1 MTVRTFGPIRGAG
14 TRIEEQQGDQS
25 ITPGALGWAAMA
37 GITQKG
43 AVGKLIVCQSKTEF
57 TKRCGGVISDSLLP
71 DCASDYY
78 DLANGAGGLVILR
91 VTDGNE
97 VAASH
102 TLYARRITGGFVAM
116 GTLSAQNGGRW
127 GGPEKRFVKQLD
139 SIAGL
144 TNTTLQIGAANANDF
159 KQDEW
164 KGGYIELTAVASKRY
179 PITGNTAAGLIT
191 VSSDQTMR
199 TDWNTGPSLQYY
211 LTIENTGTGVQFI
224 ISDGEENP
232 DTEFAIEVLLDG
244 ASVKKYGNLSTD
256 PASARYWVNVI
267 NNDDDNAWITAT
279 DLWTGAQAADVRPAN
294 FYGSTAS
301 CTSTVLTATVHTFKI
316 NSPTGGNPTFSLGA
330 TDDNM
335 LAQTITITMSSP
347 TAGTAVSDRFGS
359 LGSVTLGSLFTSPNK
374 WTPPFTVTAGGTP
387 LAATDTLV
395 IVYRPFR
402 ANQLIGG
409 FLYPDKVGHKRDK
422 FRITANTNS
431 TITVSAGDMTASGGA
446 PSSQY
451 NVVAP
456 QFLRGGR
463 DGNST
468 VGDTQYTQ
476 QAWDVTTSPF
486 NNLEGK
492 NLGLVKFATPG
503 INSTAVQ
510 KAGGAYAQAK
520 NHQYRNE
527 IPANVTTDTGALAY
541 INDTIGR
548 NDYAVHHF
556 PSYGDVPDPDPASSR
571 EGKRKTIPLTGMILG
586 REARIAV
593 DFQGYHK
600 AAAGIDATLP
610 RLMAIPTGD
619 RHLDEESLNPAGI
632 NVIKKK
638 NGNFVIWGD
647 RVSALDSNWKFKHQ
661 REQMSYYE
669 HVLSENFDFI
679 IFTINDTDSDAQ
691 AITSLIQFFQP
702 EFVKRALRGKTF
714 QDACS
719 IKVDAELNTD
729 ASRANGDK
737 IAAVTL
743 RLADTT
749 ERFIIRIG
757 KAGIFE
763 AVA

>member
-1 MTVRTFGPIRGAG
+1 M
-14 TRIEEQQGDQS
+14 
-25 ITPGALGWAAMA
+25 
-37 GITQKG
+37 
-43 AVGKLIVCQSKTEF
+43 
-57 TKRCGGVISDSLLP
+57 
-71 DCASDYY
+71 
-78 DLANGAGGLVILR
+78 
-91 VTDGNE
+91 
-97 VAASH
+97 
-102 TLYARRITGGFVAM
+102 
-116 GTLSAQNGGRW
+116 
-127 GGPEKRFVKQLD
+127 
-139 SIAGL
+139 
-144 TNTTLQIGAANANDF
+144 
-159 KQDEW
+159 
-164 KGGYIELTAVASKRY
+164 
-179 PITGNTAAGLIT
+179 
-191 VSSDQTMR
+191 
-199 TDWNTGPSLQYY
+199 
-211 LTIENTGTGVQFI
+211 
-224 ISDGEENP
+224 
-232 DTEFAIEVLLDG
+232 
-244 ASVKKYGNLSTD
+244 
-256 PASARYWVNVI
+256 
-267 NNDDDNAWITAT
+267 
-279 DLWTGAQAADVRPAN
+279 
-294 FYGSTAS
+294 
-301 CTSTVLTATVHTFKI
+301 
-316 NSPTGGNPTFSLGA
+316 
-330 TDDNM
+330 
-335 LAQTITITMSSP
+335 
-347 TAGTAVSDRFGS
+347 
-359 LGSVTLGSLFTSPNK
+359 
-374 WTPPFTVTAGGTP
+374 
-387 LAATDTLV
+387 
-395 IVYRPFR
+395 
-402 ANQLIGG
+402 
-409 FLYPDKVGHKRDK
+409 
-422 FRITANTNS
+422 
-431 TITVSAGDMTASGGA
+431 
-446 PSSQY
+446 
-451 NVVAP
+451 
-456 QFLRGGR
+456 LRGGR

-510 KAGGAYAQAK
+510 KAGGAYAAAK

-527 IPANVTTDTGALAY
+527 IPSNITTDTGALGY

-610 RLMAIPTGD
+610 RLLAIPTGD
-619 RHLDEESLNPAGI
+619 RKLDEESLNPAGI

-661 REQMSYYE
+661 REQMSFYE
-669 HVLSENFDFI
+669 HVLAENFDFI
-679 IFTINDTDSDAQ
+679 IFTINDADSDAQ

-714 QDACS
+714 ADACS